1 MPYHLCQVEDRL
13 KQAYSRAIQQIDA
26 AASEYSDLRSQ
37 KLEPDIG
44 HAPAVQQANVA
55 PVLVDEKGLRWQEGH
70 RFRRGELKGRT
81 TIIGDPADFNQKK
94 LWTIHVSD
102 QREYPIFLLKAHL
115 YLTLRGI
122 PYSLRHKTARRLLRG
137 SDRIGRVSTWMP
149 LTIQEEALEFARI
162 PLTEPTGF
170 RDVEPNLGIIKSSE
184 TARVVKGFIATPLP
198 GRMHRVYPGDKLFLL
213 EVWTTPSMKKDLLIN
228 APVGSLVE
236 RVQVKV
242 GDWVQKSQELL
253 RLKDPFQEDP
263 WPYGRCSIP

>member
-26 AASEYSDLRSQ
+26 GASEFSDLRSQ

-44 HAPAVQQANVA
+44 HASAIQQANIA
-55 PVLVDEKGLRWQEGH
+55 PVLIDGRQLSWREN

-81 TIIGDPADFNQKK
+81 VIIGDPADFNQKK
-94 LWTIHVSD
+94 VWTIHVSD
-102 QREYPIFLLKAHL
+102 QREYPIFLLRSHL

-122 PYSLRHKTARRLLRG
+122 PYSLRHKTADKLLRG
-137 SDRIGRVSTWMP
+137 SNQIGGMSIWTQ
-149 LTIQEEALEFARI
+149 LTIQEEALAFARI
-162 PLTEPTGF
+162 PLNEPTGF

-184 TARVVKGFIATPLP
+184 TARVVKAFVATPPP
-198 GRMHRVYPGDKLFLL
+198 GGMHRVYPGDKLFLL

-228 APVGSLVE
+228 APVGGLVE
-236 RVQVKV
+236 RVQVKA
-242 GDWVQKSQELL
+242 GDSVQKNQELV